1 MRLSPYA
8 VLPVLIMALALTA
21 AIVFADAEAVAR
33 FAGETFP
40 AMCGF

>member
-8 VLPVLIMALALTA
+8 VLPVLTMALALAA
-21 AIVFADAEAVAR
+21 AIVFADADAAAR
-33 FAGETFP
+33 FAMETFP